1 MISVFRRMQ
10 LLEQGD
16 IEDVV
21 MEVFLLTL
29 GNMGKL
35 HDDLWYSFGVELQ
48 KQKVSLCLAA
58 QQSS

>member
-1 MISVFRRMQ
+1 MQ
-10 LLEQGD
+10 LHEQGD
-16 IEDVV
+16 IEDMV

-35 HDDLWYSFGVELQ
+35 LDDSWYSFGVEL
-48 KQKVSLCLAA
+48 KKEKVSLCLAA

>member
-1 MISVFRRMQ
+1 MQ

-35 HDDLWYSFGVELQ
+35 HDDLWYSFGAELQ

>member
-1 MISVFRRMQ
+1 MQ
-10 LLEQGD
+10 LHEQGD
-16 IEDVV
+16 IEDMV

-35 HDDLWYSFGVELQ
+35 HDDLWYSFGVEL
-48 KQKVSLCLAA
+48 KKEKVSLCLAA